1 MVELNGWDKKD
12 ITIGAAQAVNLAI
25 QVLPK
30 TAKKEDVIKKAIWF
44 VEVLDE
50 VKEWAVASEVAKRS
64 ARIRIEENK
73 GEYAE
78 GLFAADEAI
87 SELMP
92 DLPSGNI
99 QETIGEAI

>member
-30 TAKKEDVIKKAIWF
+30 TAKKEDIIKKAIWF
-44 VEVLDE
+44 VEILDE
-50 VKEWAVASEVAKRS
+50 VKEWAVTSEVAKRS
-64 ARIRIEENK
+64 ARVRIEENK

-87 SELMP
+87 QELMP
-92 DLPSGNI
+92 DLPSDKLQVDI
-99 QETIGEAI
+99 DED